1 MCIHLSYTAVKHGH
15 CTWMILK
22 GWLHSR
28 CGSTDV
34 WAVFHGQRR
43 EQINMSFI
51 IWMLPSPWWKTLNQG
66 NSNILAMLKGIKHPK
81 KCSGRGYRGK
91 KMQRTSAQ
99 CLVWQ
104 HKGVDRKECDCMQ
117 CGSPEQN
124 RMEVHSRQ
132 PSDWR
137 RHLIGLEFTCTVD
150 SCYNKLH
157 GTSEITLLY
166 QGC

>member
-22 GWLHSR
+22 CWLHSR
-28 CGSTDV
+28 CGSTDA

-43 EQINMSFI
+43 EQINMSLI
-51 IWMLPSPWWKTLNQG
+51 IWMWPSPWWKTLNQG
-66 NSNILAMLKGIKHPK
+66 NSNILAMLKGIKNPK

-91 KMQRTSAQ
+91 KMPRTSAQ

-137 RHLIGLEFTCTVD
+137 RLQIGISITHEDVTLISTHKSTAIANLTTE
-150 SCYNKLH
+150 
-157 GTSEITLLY
+157 
-166 QGC
+166 